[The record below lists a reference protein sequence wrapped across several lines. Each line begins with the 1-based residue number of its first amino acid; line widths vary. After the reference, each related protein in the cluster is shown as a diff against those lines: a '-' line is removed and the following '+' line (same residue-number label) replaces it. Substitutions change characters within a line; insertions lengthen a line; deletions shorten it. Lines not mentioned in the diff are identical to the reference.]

1 MSITLADLITA
12 YRADPSSTYR
22 RLRYHVRVRHDQM
35 LARVCE
41 QHGTFALS
49 DINARLVLA
58 WHQEW
63 MGGEHGTKVA
73 IAHAF
78 VAQLRTLF
86 SFGATL
92 LEDPGCDRLSGVMHK
107 LRFASPPP
115 RTERLTAEQAIAVRK
130 AAHEL
135 GLPSIAFAQA
145 LQFECILRQKDI
157 IGELIPV
164 EEPGIGLAHK
174 HGKKWMRGLLWSE
187 IDENLILRHVTSKKQ
202 KLIEVD
208 LRNAPMV
215 IEELSFLCHVDPGP
229 KSGPIIIC
237 EYSGRPFIA
246 GEFRRKWRL
255 AADRAGIPK
264 SIFNMDSRAGA
275 ITEATDAGAEL
286 EHVRHAATHSNIS
299 MTQRY
304 SRGAAEKIVKVQQQR
319 NAHRARSALPL

>member
-1 MSITLADLITA
+1 MSTTLSELVAA
-12 YRADPSSTYR
+12 YQTDPSSTYR
-22 RLRYHVRVRHDQM
+22 KLRYHVRVRHDQM
-35 LARVCE
+35 LARICD
-41 QHGTFALS
+41 QHGALPLS
-49 DINARLVLA
+49 DINARLILA
-58 WHQEW
+58 QHQEW
-63 MGGEHGTKVA
+63 LGGEEGTKIA

-86 SFGATL
+86 SFGSTL
-92 LEDPGCDRLSGVMHK
+92 LENSDCDRLSGVMHK

-115 RTERLTAEQAIAVRK
+115 RTERLTVEQVIAVRK

-135 GLPSIAFAQA
+135 GLPSIALAQA

-157 IGELIPV
+157 IGEIVPMD
-164 EEPGIGLAHK
+164 EPGIGLPHK

-246 GEFRRKWRL
+246 GQFRSKWRL
-255 AADRAGIPK
+255 VADRAGIPK
-264 SIFNMDSRAGA
+264 SIKNFDTRAGA
-275 ITEATDAGAEL
+275 ITEATEAGADL

-304 SRGAAEKIVKVQQQR
+304 SRGAAEKIAQVQQKR
-319 NAHRARSALPL
+319 NAHRARHQ